1 MKYKIHYDL
10 ERLYSDFWDEVVNET
25 GGEDLVQA
33 VIDDSVKMLSAD
45 WLNLYKKLISGSYD
59 FLTYETGKDK
69 NTGRSLVYLFTR
81 SARQNVQ
88 IQKTCFLSVPGSD
101 DLLPVSHRD
110 FRTFDDFRRDGFPD
124 GVTVTAA

>member
-1 MKYKIHYDL
+1 MKYDINYDVSSLGLACLQSFGTDDYDL
-10 ERLYSDFWDEVVNET
+10 IEKVW
-25 GGEDLVQA
+25 ED
-33 VIDDSVKMLSAD
+33 SEKMLSAD
-45 WLNLYKKLISGSYD
+45 WLALYEKLVSGSYD
-59 FLTYETGKDK
+59 FLSYETEKDE

-110 FRTFDDFRRDGFPD
+110 FCAFDDFRRDGFPD

>member
-1 MKYKIHYDL
+1 MKYDINYDVSSLGLACLQSFGTDDYDL
-10 ERLYSDFWDEVVNET
+10 IEKVW
-25 GGEDLVQA
+25 ED
-33 VIDDSVKMLSAD
+33 SEKMLSAD
-45 WLNLYKKLISGSYD
+45 WLNLYEKLVSGSYD
-59 FLTYETGKDK
+59 FLSYETGKDE

-110 FRTFDDFRRDGFPD
+110 FCAFDDFRRDGFPD

>member
-1 MKYKIHYDL
+1 MKTYDIN
-10 ERLYSDFWDEVVNET
+10 YSMCELSRDLLRAFGSEDF
-25 GGEDLVQA
+25 DLIESVY
-33 VIDDSVKMLSAD
+33 DDSEKMLSED
-45 WLNLYKKLISGSYD
+45 WAALYKSLLSGDVDY
-59 FLTYETGKDK
+59 LTYETGKDK

>member
-1 MKYKIHYDL
+1 MKYRIHYDL
-10 ERLYSDFWDEVVNET
+10 EKLYSDFWDEVVNET

-33 VIDDSVKMLSAD
+33 VIDDSEKMLSAD
-45 WLNLYKKLISGSYD
+45 WLALYEKLVSGSYD
-59 FLTYETGKDK
+59 FLSYETGKDE

-101 DLLPVSHRD
+101 LVPLSHCN
-110 FRTFDDFRRDGFPD
+110 FRKFEDFRRDGLPD
-124 GVTVTAA
+124 GVTINAA